1 MSTRLLGVAG
11 NFLLYAY
18 FTSPKPQPRLL
29 RRIGECLVGF
39 SVMFSTYSVLTIA
52 EDREAFLKLIPF
64 SHVML
69 FVYGTILGT
78 VGLCYIPGLF
88 VYDVT
93 IGLVLLLL
101 ASTVGVDMRMWY
113 WTQRRGIHYWN
124 QIRLIIDSLAMIAG
138 ALLYLTCAKRELP
151 PLPVAEETHQTEEA
165 GELEETADKKLN

>member
-11 NFLLYAY
+11 NFLLYTY
-18 FTSPKPQPRLL
+18 FISRKPQRQLL
-29 RRIGECLVGF
+29 RRIGEFLVGF
-39 SVMFSTYSVLTIA
+39 SVIFSTYSVLTIA
-52 EDREAFLKLIPF
+52 EDRDAFLKLIPF

-93 IGLVLLLL
+93 IGLAVLLM
-101 ASTVGVDMRMWY
+101 ASTVGIDMRIWY
-113 WTQRRGIHYWN
+113 WTQYRGIHYWN
-124 QIRLIIDSLAMIAG
+124 QMRLIIDNLTIIAG

-151 PLPVAEETHQTEEA
+151 PLPVEEHAPQTEEA
-165 GELEETADKKLN
+165 GESEETADNKLD